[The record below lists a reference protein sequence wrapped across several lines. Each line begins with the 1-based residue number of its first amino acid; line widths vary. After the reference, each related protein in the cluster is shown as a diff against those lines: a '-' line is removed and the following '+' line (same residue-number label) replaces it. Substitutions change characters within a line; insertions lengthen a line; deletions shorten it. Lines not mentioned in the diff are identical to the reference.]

1 MQIHVNKNGQ
11 QIGPYDLEEVNQY
24 LEQGSLL
31 PTDPAWHEG
40 LAEWVPLNQVKGVV
54 VSGASVPPPFDP
66 NAFSAS
72 SSPPAAGPP
81 MAMGTVCPQCNV
93 TVQPDQV
100 VCMNCGSH
108 LHALPS
114 AGKKG
119 AGKLIAIIG
128 GGVLALGAIVVVVVL
143 VAGLGSAK
151 SKANR
156 MKCAN
161 NLGQITKAFHAFSG
175 DNDGRFPWHL
185 HWYGPEEQKFI
196 FGKGNPEHLGTIFAL
211 EGIRESLGSPNILR
225 SPCDPDR
232 EAIADFKGYS
242 ARENKPIP
250 HAAISYGLCPGS
262 DEQIPDTI
270 LSITR
275 NVSGA
280 DLKGATFL
288 GKVMEGLE
296 ANQGHYIGSDG
307 STCKADDARLKEQS
321 LHYAESGGGISPD
334 PPRTKT
340 WLPK

>member
-1 MQIHVNKNGQ
+1 MQ
-11 QIGPYDLEEVNQY
+11 
-24 LEQGSLL
+24 
-31 PTDPAWHEG
+31 
-40 LAEWVPLNQVKGVV
+40 
-54 VSGASVPPPFDP
+54 AS
-66 NAFSAS
+66 AI
-72 SSPPAAGPP
+72 
-81 MAMGTVCPQCNV
+81 CPQCNV
-93 TVQPDQV
+93 TVQPGQV

-119 AGKLIAIIG
+119 VGKLIAIIG
-128 GGVLALGAIVVVVVL
+128 GGILVLALVVGGFLFLTVGRRLGGA
-143 VAGLGSAK
+143 AA
-151 SKANR
+151 KANR

-161 NLGQITKAFHAFSG
+161 NLGQVNKAMIGFAG
-175 DNDGRFPWHL
+175 DNEAYPWHL
-185 HWYGPEEQKFI
+185 LREEKKFI

-232 EAIADFKGYS
+232 KAIADYKGYS

-262 DEQIPDTI
+262 EDILPETI

-280 DLKGATFL
+280 DLKGGTFL
-288 GKVMEGLE
+288 GNVMKGLE
-296 ANQGHYIGSDG
+296 AGQGQYGTSDG
-307 STCKADDARLKEQS
+307 SVRLADDARLKEDS
-321 LHYAESGGGISPD
+321 LHHAESRGGNA
-334 PPRTKT
+334 PPPPSTKI